1 MENAVASAVFSIQ
14 GNSGQVCMASSR
26 VYVQDTIADKFIA
39 LYKEK
44 FSSVSIGDPR
54 LKETDHG
61 PQADETQYKT
71 VLKYIEAGKQGGGQ
85 MILGEEQKTNGTGY
99 FITPTIFTNTPEDAQ
114 IMKEEIFGP
123 VVNINTFSSE
133 EDVLAKANDTEFG
146 LYASVFTK
154 DINRA
159 LKFVKSM
166 EAGTVGVNC
175 SSPLIGVDMP
185 FGGYKGSGIG
195 REGYGAEW
203 SMSEFLETK
212 VRFFFARFFFM
223 MRICVG

>member
-1 MENAVASAVFSIQ
+1 LENAVESAVFSIQ
-14 GNSGQVCMASSR
+14 GNSGQICMASSR
-26 VYVQDTIADKFIA
+26 VYVQDSIADKFIA

-44 FSSVSIGDPR
+44 FASVSIGDPR
-54 LKETDHG
+54 LKETNHG

-85 MILGEEQKTNGTGY
+85 MILGEEKTNETGF
-99 FITPTIFTNTPEDAQ
+99 FINPTIFTNTPEDAQ

-159 LKFVKSM
+159 LRFVKGM

-175 SSPLIGVDMP
+175 SSPYIGVDMP

-212 VRFFFARFFFM
+212 SVMIKLA
-223 MRICVG
+223 

>member
-1 MENAVASAVFSIQ
+1 
-14 GNSGQVCMASSR
+14 
-26 VYVQDTIADKFIA
+26 
-39 LYKEK
+39 
-44 FSSVSIGDPR
+44 
-54 LKETDHG
+54 
-61 PQADETQYKT
+61 
-71 VLKYIEAGKQGGGQ
+71 
-85 MILGEEQKTNGTGY
+85 LGEQKTNDTGY
-99 FITPTIFTNTPEDAQ
+99 FISPTIFTNTPEDAQ
-114 IMKEEIFGP
+114 IMKGEIFGP
-123 VVNINTFSSE
+123 VVNINVFSSE

-175 SSPLIGVDMP
+175 SSPFIGVDMP

-212 VRFFFARFFFM
+212 SVMIKLA
-223 MRICVG
+223 